1 MPVTK
6 TKTVKV
12 TKSGNSRMLPVP
24 AEIARDT
31 SLEVGDAM
39 TVEVRGRDLIYR
51 HDANAPLV
59 LGEGRSRMAV
69 IPAGRALRMAG
80 RSRPGAL
87 DDWNF

>member
-1 MPVTK
+1 MPATK

-24 AEIARDT
+24 AEIVRGT

-51 HDANAPLV
+51 HDADATLI

-69 IPAGRALRMAG
+69 IPSGLALRIPG